1 MSIYKYKPKPMTKTE
16 FEALDILLTYN
27 EVDEKAHWESVGKP
41 PAGHIWNSVSKLLD
55 YKRKCM
61 VIEQEDDEDFTEETN

>member
-41 PAGHIWNSVSKLLD
+41 PAGHTACPSCLITSVS
-55 YKRKCM
+55 
-61 VIEQEDDEDFTEETN
+61 VW